1 MASFRDNLTAL
12 AGRYPITDAFIE
24 ELRAFVTNFCKLVP
38 VKVYNQHRAER
49 RLEQAAC
56 EAIVL
61 FWQEKFGEESWF
73 PVTVHPGWP
82 RANCIIKTKPT
93 PRAVLSFQIGPE
105 TDGERG
111 GVPIEAIEFE
121 VTLKPPNVFSRM
133 LNREKREPEM
143 APVGTPDGRPELKLT
158 KPGAE
163 KQAFAAGPAK
173 KPIDR
178 KAVTV
183 STKSGGPPT
192 QKPVSKPVP
201 PPSAHVPK
209 ATVKR

>member
-1 MASFRDNLTAL
+1 MSSFRDNLTAL

-24 ELRAFVTNFCKLVP
+24 ELREFVKSFCKLVP
-38 VKVYNQHRAER
+38 VRVYNTHRAER

-61 FWQEKFGEESWF
+61 FWQDKFGEESWF

-93 PRAVLSFQIGPE
+93 PTAVISFQIGPE

-133 LNREKREPEM
+133 LNRGKRELEM
-143 APVGTPDGRPELKLT
+143 APTGTPDGRPELKLGRPAT
-158 KPGAE
+158 PTR
-163 KQAFAAGPAK
+163 AAA
-173 KPIDR
+173 
-178 KAVTV
+178 AA
-183 STKSGGPPT
+183 
-192 QKPVSKPVP
+192 QKPTPKPAP
-201 PPSAHVPK
+201 FPAQPPK
-209 ATVKR
+209 ATTRTLKR

>member
-1 MASFRDNLTAL
+1 MTSFRENLTAL

-24 ELRAFVTNFCKLVP
+24 ELRVFVENFCKLVP
-38 VKVYNQHRAER
+38 VKVYNMHRAER

-93 PRAVLSFQIGPE
+93 PRAVLAFQIGPE

-111 GVPIEAIEFE
+111 GVPIEAIEFP

-133 LNREKREPEM
+133 LNRGRQEPEL
-143 APVGTPDGRPELKLT
+143 APTGTPDGRPELKLT
-158 KPGAE
+158 RPASTPRPAPTRSTAPPAAQKQITKP
-163 KQAFAAGPAK
+163 P
-173 KPIDR
+173 
-178 KAVTV
+178 
-183 STKSGGPPT
+183 
-192 QKPVSKPVP
+192 SKPVP
-201 PPSAHVPK
+201 PPSASVPK